1 MENNNVYMP
10 DLLFFFNRW
19 FFDDTEVSV
28 APKVNIDCPCTS
40 SHSVFLHSASDA
52 VAVQLPSGSLWE
64 FRLHC
69 LCLYPSIS
77 SCL

>member
-10 DLLFFFNRW
+10 DLFFFFNRW
-19 FFDDTEVSV
+19 LFDYNEVSV